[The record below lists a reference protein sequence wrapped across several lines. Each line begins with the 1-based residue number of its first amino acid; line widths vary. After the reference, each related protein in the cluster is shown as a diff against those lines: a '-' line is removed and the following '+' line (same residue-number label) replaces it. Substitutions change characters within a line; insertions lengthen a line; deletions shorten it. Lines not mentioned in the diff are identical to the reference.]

1 MRVLLDACVPNGLR
15 RAITGHDV
23 STAGERGWSGLPDGA
38 LLDKVAGTFDVFIS
52 VDRSLPFQQR
62 LDQRPF
68 AVVILRAKTN
78 RLTDLLPLVPALLD
92 ALDEI
97 KPGETREVEGAH

>member
-15 RAITGHDV
+15 RAITRHDV
-23 STAGERGWSGLPDGA
+23 STASERGWSALPDGA
-38 LLDKVAGTFDVFIS
+38 LLDKVAGSFDVFIS

-92 ALDEI
+92 VLDAI
-97 KPGETREVEGAH
+97 KPGETHEVEGAL

>member
-23 STAGERGWSGLPDGA
+23 STAGEHGCSGLPDGA
-38 LLDKVAGTFDVFIS
+38 LLDKLAGSFDAFIS

-62 LDQRPF
+62 LELRPF

-92 ALDEI
+92 ALAEI
-97 KPGETREVEGAH
+97 RPGETREVQGPH